1 VDINYLFHRRQISL
15 FLADNTASDAAR
27 LIHRELAE
35 AYGYR
40 IAEAK
45 NVPSFAR
52 AA

>member
-1 VDINYLFHRRQISL
+1 MDINYLFHRRQISL
-15 FLADNTASDAAR
+15 FLADNAASDAAR
-27 LIHRELAE
+27 LIHRELAQ
-35 AYGYR
+35 AYGCR